1 MASDETGKKQ
11 GGSVLFQPGQS
22 GNPAGRPKGARS
34 KLGEAFIEDLYASWA
49 EKGKDVIE
57 KVIAEKPEQY
67 LKVVASLL
75 PRDLNVNI
83 NPMDDITDD
92 QLIERVRSLDAAIRP
107 FLDAQGAGSA
117 SGGTPKETAH

>member
-1 MASDETGKKQ
+1 MASDDTGKKQ
-11 GGSVLFQPGQS
+11 TGAALFQPGQS

-34 KLGEAFIEDLYASWA
+34 KLGEAFIEDLYASWEA
-49 EKGKDVIE
+49 KGKDVIE

-83 NPMDDITDD
+83 NPMDDITDE

-107 FLDAQGAGSA
+107 FLDAQGTSSA
-117 SGGTPKETAH
+117 PLGTPKETAH